1 MIAAIMGV
9 QPHDRYMFRRQDRG
23 FGHRARRKTRRK
35 TLCGV
40 AETAIT
46 VAP

>member
-23 FGHRARRKTRRK
+23 FGHRARRKT
-35 TLCGV
+35 LCGV